1 MHIAKPFR
9 HAVLTLLL
17 PLVLAG
23 CGGGHVLRDYPP
35 LTYDYLPQ
43 IRLNVASVEIDDR
56 FVPAG
61 RDDVTANSPVKP
73 VAALKQM
80 AQDRLKPFGNAGRA
94 VLVIKDA
101 SLQKTRDQ
109 VIGTMSVEL
118 DVYASDDKRAGF
130 AIADVAQKRT
140 GDIDDLRGALYD
152 LTKLMMDRMNVEL
165 EYQVRRSLRDW
176 LLTGNPT
183 ATPLPVQQQDLE
195 PPPQH

>member
-1 MHIAKPFR
+1 MHIAKPVR

-23 CGGGHVLRDYPP
+23 CGGGGHARDYPP

-140 GDIDDLRGALYD
+140 GDIDDLRGTLYD

>member
-1 MHIAKPFR
+1 MHIAKPLR

-23 CGGGHVLRDYPP
+23 CGGGHARDYPP

-61 RDDVTANSPVKP
+61 HDDVTANSPVKP
-73 VAALKQM
+73 VTALKQM

-101 SLQKTRDQ
+101 SLQKTRDE
-109 VIGTMSVEL
+109 VIGTLSVEL
-118 DVYASDDKRAGF
+118 DVYASDNKRAGF

-140 GDIDDLRGALYD
+140 GDIGDLRGALYD
-152 LTKLMMDRMNVEL
+152 MTKLMMDRMNVEL

-183 ATPLPVQQQDLE
+183 STPLPVQKQDLE

>member
-1 MHIAKPFR
+1 MQTVKTLRRA
-9 HAVLTLLL
+9 ALTLLL
-17 PLVLAG
+17 PLALAA
-23 CGGGHVLRDYPP
+23 CGGNKREYPP

-61 RDDVTANSPVKP
+61 RDDVTASAPVKP

-80 AQDRLKPFGNAGRA
+80 AEDRLKAFGNAGRA

-101 SLQKTRDQ
+101 SLQKNHDE
-109 VIGTMSVEL
+109 VSGTMSVEL
-118 DVYASDDKRAGF
+118 DVYASDNKRAGF

-140 GDIDDLRGALYD
+140 GDIDDLRGTLYD

-165 EYQVRRSLRDW
+165 EYQVRHSLRDW
-176 LLTGNPT
+176 MLSSNPSS
-183 ATPLPVQQQDLE
+183 TPLPVQQQELA
-195 PPPQH
+195 PPQQQR